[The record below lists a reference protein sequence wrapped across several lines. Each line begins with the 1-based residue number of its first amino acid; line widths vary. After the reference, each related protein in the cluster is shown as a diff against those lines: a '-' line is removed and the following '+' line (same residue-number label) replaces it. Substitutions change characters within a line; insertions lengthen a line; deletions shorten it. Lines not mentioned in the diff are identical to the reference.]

1 MSFKKYGG
9 LKFAATNNIV
19 KSHFSNSDNPQISNY
34 LGQSNSKIV
43 SASHIDMSDNSICNV
58 QCIYFYDGTAI
69 CSGIPIDISASN
81 WGDYLYWNSI
91 TSKWAI
97 GDTNITLGKN
107 AGKVLQ
113 GDSAVA
119 LGNNAGNFGQ
129 GSSAVAIGFNAGK
142 SSQGPNAVAIGNGAG
157 NSGQLETS
165 IAIGYNAG
173 EKTQKSG
180 SIAIG
185 YIAGNKNQEESS
197 IAIGSEAGYDT
208 QGSSSIAIGDS
219 AGRDTQGSQSI
230 AIGSSAGYEN
240 QLSNS
245 IAIGYIAGNKNQE
258 ESSIAIGSEAGR
270 ENQGPNAIAIG
281 TYACS
286 NGQEEYSIAI
296 GYLAGQYLPAK
307 SIEINATGAYIAKTF
322 GGPLNACYIAPI
334 RDASGRSMLM
344 YDGSTHEVTYG
355 NTINGSITSTSSITA
370 ASFVTS
376 SDYRIKEN
384 VELLD
389 DTFSVDNLK
398 PVHYTNIVTHKH
410 DIGFLAHEVQ
420 KEFPYL
426 VSGEKD
432 GPETQALNY
441 QGLIG
446 VLVKEIQEL
455 KKRVLFLEEK
465 T

>member
-1 MSFKKYGG
+1 M
-9 LKFAATNNIV
+9 
-19 KSHFSNSDNPQISNY
+19 
-34 LGQSNSKIV
+34 
-43 SASHIDMSDNSICNV
+43 
-58 QCIYFYDGTAI
+58 
-69 CSGIPIDISASN
+69 
-81 WGDYLYWNSI
+81 
-91 TSKWAI
+91 AI
-97 GDTNITLGKN
+97 GAN
-107 AGKVLQ
+107 AGESGQ

-119 LGNNAGNFGQ
+119 IGDGAGDTNQ
-129 GSSAVAIGFNAGK
+129 GSSSVAIGFGAGNIDQSNNAI
-142 SSQGPNAVAIGNGAG
+142 AIGN
-157 NSGQLETS
+157 
-165 IAIGYNAG
+165 
-173 EKTQKSG
+173 
-180 SIAIG
+180 
-185 YIAGNKNQEESS
+185 
-197 IAIGSEAGYDT
+197 
-208 QGSSSIAIGDS
+208 S
-219 AGRDTQGSQSI
+219 AGTNNQGP
-230 AIGSSAGYEN
+230 
-240 QLSNS
+240 NS
-245 IAIGYIAGNKNQE
+245 IAIGTSAGSLNQP
-258 ESSIAIGSEAGR
+258 SNSIV
-270 ENQGPNAIAIG
+270 
-281 TYACS
+281 
-286 NGQEEYSIAI
+286 
-296 GYLAGQYLPAK
+296 
-307 SIEINATGAYIAKTF
+307 INATGTAIN
-322 GGPLNACYIAPI
+322 GNDPSACYIAPI

-344 YDGSTHEVTYG
+344 YDGSTNELTYG

-398 PVHYTNIVTHKH
+398 PVHYTNIVTNKH

>member
-34 LGQSNSKIV
+34 LGQQNSKIV

-58 QCIYFYDGTAI
+58 QCIYFNDGTAM
-69 CSGIPIDISASN
+69 CTGIPITSAMN
-81 WGDYLYWNSI
+81 WGDYLYWDSNV
-91 TSKWAI
+91 SKWAI
-97 GDTNITLGKN
+97 GDTNITLGKD
-107 AGKVLQ
+107 AGKIGQ
-113 GDSAVA
+113 GASAVA
-119 LGNNAGNFGQ
+119 L
-129 GSSAVAIGFNAGK
+129 
-142 SSQGPNAVAIGNGAG
+142 
-157 NSGQLETS
+157 
-165 IAIGYNAG
+165 
-173 EKTQKSG
+173 
-180 SIAIG
+180 
-185 YIAGNKNQEESS
+185 
-197 IAIGSEAGYDT
+197 
-208 QGSSSIAIGDS
+208 GDS
-219 AGRDTQGSQSI
+219 AGRDTQGPNSI
-230 AIGSSAGYEN
+230 AIGYKAGYEN
-240 QLSNS
+240 QLTNS
-245 IAIGYIAGNKNQE
+245 IAIGY
-258 ESSIAIGSEAGR
+258 EAGKIDQS
-270 ENQGPNAIAIG
+270 NNAIAIG
-281 TYACS
+281 YQAGIEKQGH
-286 NGQEEYSIAI
+286 NAIAIGQNTGYKQKEYSIAI
-296 GYLAGQYLPAK
+296 GQNAGNYQPAN
-307 SIEINATGAYIAKTF
+307 SIEINASGVYITRAV
-322 GGPLNACYIAPI
+322 GDPSNACYIAPI

-344 YDGSTHEVTYG
+344 YDGSTNELTYG

-398 PVHYTNIVTHKH
+398 PVHYTNIVTNKH

-446 VLVKEIQEL
+446 VLVKEIQEI
-455 KKRVLFLEEK
+455 KKRVLFLEKK